1 MEKLIS
7 AISFIKSMIRV
18 QDFQTK
24 HKSSRSDF
32 TKECLLDFEKVMLF
46 VLGRTN
52 TLLDFEIMNFCEKQ
66 GMASFSKAA
75 MVEARKKVCF
85 KAFRC
90 VLQNLSHLLPKDKLY
105 KCYQLVGVDG
115 TELQLPKSPAI
126 TKRYGTKRDNCNWP
140 RAHIVS
146 FYDVLNHYYL
156 DASFDAY
163 PCDERQAAI
172 NMLDENFTMQP
183 QIYLLDRGFPSIGM
197 FQKLNDCG
205 KKFVF
210 RVPKNFSAE
219 VMAFTA
225 SDEDDIHTS
234 VTYTKSRTRTNRTS
248 KNLVLPYTFNIRFV
262 KFVLESGEEEILMTN
277 LFENEFSK
285 DDLYTLYGLRWG
297 IETSYNHEKNRSMIE
312 QWGSVLENSIKQEF
326 YSALILHN
334 FTTLLKGQAQIKHD
348 EKNMISRPL
357 STNAI

>member
-7 AISFIKSMIRV
+7 AIGFVKNMIE
-18 QDFQTK
+18 DKGFQTK
-24 HKSSRSDF
+24 YKTNRSDF

-52 TLLDFEIMNFCEKQ
+52 TLLDFEILNFCEKQ
-66 GMASFSKAA
+66 GMESFSKSA

-85 KAFRC
+85 KAFRYI
-90 VLQNLSHLLPKDKLY
+90 LQSLSHLLPIDKLY
-105 KCYQLVGVDG
+105 KGYQLVGCDG

-126 TKRYGTKRDNCNWP
+126 TKIYGTKRDNCNWP

-146 FYDVLNHYYL
+146 FYDVLNHSYL
-156 DASFDAY
+156 DATFDSY

-172 NMLDENFTMQP
+172 KMLDENFTMQP

-197 FQKLNDCG
+197 FQKLNDCD

-219 VMAFTA
+219 VMAFIA
-225 SDEDDIHTS
+225 SGQDDVCTS
-234 VTYTKSRTRTNRTS
+234 ITYTKSRTRTNRTS
-248 KNLVLPYTFNIRFV
+248 KDLVLPYTFNIRFV
-262 KFVLESGEEEILMTN
+262 KFILESGEEEILMTN
-277 LFENEFSK
+277 LFDDEFSK

-312 QWGSVLENSIKQEF
+312 QWGSILENSIKQEF

-334 FTTLLKGQAQIKHD
+334 FTTLLKNQAQAKHD
-348 EKNMISRPL
+348 EKNMISRL
-357 STNAI
+357 LNTNTV